1 MLDVRMELEARDE
14 PGMIR
19 RRMQQVVLCVAA
31 VVWTQCAAAQEAP
44 CQLYKVR
51 SSTLNIS
58 KEPRGDAV
66 YIDMLDNADV
76 VCVTREQK
84 VGERIWGFVDHKLLK
99 PDQRKP
105 VAGWANLALLQ
116 SLSAAEVAALRG
128 TPAPPPA
135 AAPPPPAA
143 TAQPPATAAQPPA
156 AAAASPEEVVRFT
169 EPLTSGPFPVNGRSL
184 EQLVQGVPLFPPFEG
199 LDEATW
205 KKPCSACH
213 KWDRMSLCEQGA
225 TYVKNPRSALRGS
238 HPYGG
243 PEKIAIMQWAKT
255 GCQ

>member
-1 MLDVRMELEARDE
+1 MELGAKDEA
-14 PGMIR
+14 GMTR
-19 RRMQQVVLCVAA
+19 WRMRQVVLCVAA
-31 VVWTQCAAAQEAP
+31 VVWTHCAAAQEAP

-51 SSTLNIS
+51 SNTLNIS

-105 VAGWANLALLQ
+105 VSGWANLALLQ
-116 SLSAAEVAALRG
+116 SLSAAEVAAVRG
-128 TPAPPPA
+128 APAPAPPPPPA
-135 AAPPPPAA
+135 AAQAPAA
-143 TAQPPATAAQPPA
+143 AAQPPAT
-156 AAAASPEEVVRFT
+156 AAASPEEVVRFT

-205 KKPCSACH
+205 KKPCGSCH

>member
-1 MLDVRMELEARDE
+1 MRDVRMELGARDE

-66 YIDMLDNADV
+66 YIDMLGNADL

-135 AAPPPPAA
+135 AAPP
-143 TAQPPATAAQPPA
+143 
-156 AAAASPEEVVRFT
+156 EEVVLFT

>member
-1 MLDVRMELEARDE
+1 
-14 PGMIR
+14 
-19 RRMQQVVLCVAA
+19 
-31 VVWTQCAAAQEAP
+31 
-44 CQLYKVR
+44 
-51 SSTLNIS
+51 
-58 KEPRGDAV
+58 
-66 YIDMLDNADV
+66 
-76 VCVTREQK
+76 
-84 VGERIWGFVDHKLLK
+84 
-99 PDQRKP
+99 
-105 VAGWANLALLQ
+105 
-116 SLSAAEVAALRG
+116 
-128 TPAPPPA
+128 
-135 AAPPPPAA
+135 
-143 TAQPPATAAQPPA
+143 
-156 AAAASPEEVVRFT
+156 VRFT

-205 KKPCSACH
+205 KKPCGSCH

>member
-1 MLDVRMELEARDE
+1 MRDVRMELGARDE

-66 YIDMLDNADV
+66 YIDMLDNADL

-105 VAGWANLALLQ
+105 VAGGLSRALATTDL
-116 SLSAAEVAALRG
+116 A
-128 TPAPPPA
+128 
-135 AAPPPPAA
+135 
-143 TAQPPATAAQPPA
+143 
-156 AAAASPEEVVRFT
+156 
-169 EPLTSGPFPVNGRSL
+169 
-184 EQLVQGVPLFPPFEG
+184 
-199 LDEATW
+199 
-205 KKPCSACH
+205 
-213 KWDRMSLCEQGA
+213 
-225 TYVKNPRSALRGS
+225 
-238 HPYGG
+238 
-243 PEKIAIMQWAKT
+243 
-255 GCQ
+255 